1 MNIKE
6 ILKNV
11 IHKNTTNADNT
22 TSVGASI
29 ARPSSKT
36 RPHTK
41 TILILLPILLLLIV
55 TLIAIGITNAANSS
69 IEPETEQTFTEEGDG
84 YYIWVRA
91 VDHAG
96 NKRPLVRGAKSLDR
110 DSSA

>member
-1 MNIKE
+1 MRYIKE
-6 ILKNV
+6 IVKNI

-22 TSVGASI
+22 IVVGASI
-29 ARPSSKT
+29 ARPSSKA

-41 TILILLPILLLLIV
+41 TTLITLPILILLIAA
-55 TLIAIGITNAANSS
+55 LIAIGITNAANSTT
-69 IEPETEQTFTEEGDG
+69 EPETNQTFTEDGDG

-96 NKRPLVRGAKSLDR
+96 NKRTLE
-110 DSSA
+110 